1 MLLTALTD
9 AELACHAWAQRDPLT
24 STELEDEL
32 LRRFE
37 AATQLVAELDPVTEA
52 VDKSGFE
59 IGDMAELFAVLS
71 EFNVD
76 DIKTLR
82 QKLERADK
90 WYGIAEEAGDL
101 FQRLTD
107 LTNTTL

>member
-9 AELACHAWAQRDPLT
+9 DELLRHAWAQHDPLT
-24 STELEDEL
+24 GTELEAEL

-37 AATQLVAELDPVTEA
+37 VITHTLVDLDPVTEA
-52 VDKSGFE
+52 VDKSSFE
-59 IGDMAELFAVLS
+59 LEDMRLLFEVLE
-71 EFNVD
+71 EFHVD